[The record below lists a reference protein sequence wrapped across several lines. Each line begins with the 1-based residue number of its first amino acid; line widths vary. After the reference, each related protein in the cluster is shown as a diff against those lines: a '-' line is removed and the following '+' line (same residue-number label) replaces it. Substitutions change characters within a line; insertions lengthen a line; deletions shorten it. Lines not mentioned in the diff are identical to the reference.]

1 MTRAYEA
8 FSELGRCRQLEE
20 AETNLTCLYTHTG
33 KLELA
38 YAMGVTIEQSGRAR
52 DDLQSAGW
60 GIVAQA
66 RARLAQGLH
75 AETLT
80 ILLNCERFVVD
91 MPTRIEVAATRAKA
105 LLRCGRSAE
114 ALERALE
121 ALGHIERAQSTSYF
135 SLLPY
140 GHAMEVL
147 LRLAKDENSDLAVRA
162 QEAAPRM
169 FKALRSYAALLPVAR
184 IQRSVWAGT
193 LADMQ
198 GRTADAL
205 RSWRSAWQA
214 AQNSQ
219 VPLDAPLAC
228 RWLACGLSG
237 PERVALLQKA
247 ADGFAMLGHNFDAD
261 EARAMIG
268 DSIPVPTAT
277 TS

>member
-1 MTRAYEA
+1 
-8 FSELGRCRQLEE
+8 
-20 AETNLTCLYTHTG
+20 
-33 KLELA
+33 
-38 YAMGVTIEQSGRAR
+38 
-52 DDLQSAGW
+52 
-60 GIVAQA
+60 
-66 RARLAQGLH
+66 
-75 AETLT
+75 
-80 ILLNCERFVVD
+80 

-162 QEAAPRM
+162 QEAARRM

-205 RSWRSAWQA
+205 RSWRSALQA

-237 PERVALLQKA
+237 PERVALLQRA

-261 EARAMIG
+261 EARAMID